1 MQSEELNI
9 EVECLLKSLEHKP
22 VELPTLQGVMAHH
35 QAAAAQH
42 YSEFVKE

>member
-9 EVECLLKSLEHKP
+9 EVEGLLKSLEPKP
-22 VELPTLQGVMAHH
+22 TELPTLQGVMAHH
-35 QAAAAQH
+35 QAAAAKH

>member
-9 EVECLLKSLEHKP
+9 EVEGLLKSLEPKP

-35 QAAAAQH
+35 QAATAQY

>member
-9 EVECLLKSLEHKP
+9 EVEGLLNSLEPKP
-22 VELPTLQGVMAHH
+22 VELPTLQDVMAHH

>member
-9 EVECLLKSLEHKP
+9 EVECLLKLLEHEP

-35 QAAAAQH
+35 QAAAAKH